1 MFERHALGLKFRSEH
16 YLAEFVDARDPGMV
30 VSIMKLEGDFRIS
43 YPIKE
48 TVPVL
53 QLPNI
58 KCQITGQNTLKSNQP
73 VQPLLERVTGQ
84 PGEAEAVQVRRL
96 NIFGIPQADAWVATI
111 PNASSQKF
119 ISLIL
124 ETRVEDA

>member
-1 MFERHALGLKFRSEH
+1 MFERHAPGLQSQSEH

-30 VSIMKLEGDFRIS
+30 VSIMKLEGVVRIS

-48 TVPVL
+48 TVPIL
-53 QLPNI
+53 QFPNI

-84 PGEAEAVQVRRL
+84 PGEAEAVQIRRL
-96 NIFGIPQADAWVATI
+96 NIFGIPKADAWVATVA
-111 PNASSQKF
+111 N
-119 ISLIL
+119 
-124 ETRVEDA
+124 R